1 MEKFKN
7 VVIGFGKAGKTLAK
21 FLAQHDEEVL
31 LIERSDQM
39 YGGTCIN
46 VGCLPSKN
54 MIINGQRYIEFADAV
69 AKRGTMTKQLRNKNY
84 HMIADEPLATVW
96 NGQASFIGNHELK
109 VAMADGT
116 TRQVAAERIFI
127 NTGATPVWPK
137 VPGLTP
143 SERIVSSKEAMEL
156 AKKPARLAII
166 GGGYIG
172 LEFAE
177 MFNSFGSEV
186 TILDHHTQLLG
197 REDADIAAEVTTDL
211 ASLGI
216 KIELNAELTSA
227 TDNGRQVL
235 LTYHQNGQKR
245 QNEFDAVL
253 VAAGRRPN
261 IDGLGLENTDI
272 ALTERNAIQVD
283 DRLRTTVPDV
293 WALGDVNGGPMFTYI
308 SLDDFRIVKD
318 QLFGQGKRTTADR
331 NVVPTASFLT
341 PPLANVG
348 INERQAQAAGKDYLV
363 FKLPVKA
370 IPKARVL
377 EDQRGVYKAIVE
389 RDTHRILGATLYA
402 AEAHETI
409 NLIALAMKTDLP
421 YETLRDMIFTHPTMS
436 EALNDL
442 FKAPIKQA

>member
-54 MIINGQRYIEFADAV
+54 MIINGQRHLEFADAV

-84 HMIADEPLATVW
+84 HMVADEPLATVW
-96 NGQASFIGNHELK
+96 NGQANFVSNHELK

-116 TRQVAAERIFI
+116 VRQVAAERIFI
-127 NTGATPVWPK
+127 NTGATLVWPK

-197 REDADIAAEVTTDL
+197 REDADIAAEVTNDL
-211 ASLGI
+211 VSLGI

-227 TDNGRQVL
+227 ADDGQQVL

-272 ALTERNAIQVD
+272 AMTERNAIQVD

-348 INERQAQAAGKDYLV
+348 INERQAQVAGKDYLV

-409 NLIALAMKTDLP
+409 NLIALAMKADLP

-442 FKAPIKQA
+442 FKTPVK

>member
-54 MIINGQRYIEFADAV
+54 MIINGQRHLDFADAV

-84 HMIADEPLATVW
+84 HMVADEPLATVW
-96 NGQASFIGNHELK
+96 NGQASFVSNHELK

-116 TRQVAAERIFI
+116 VRQVAAERIFI
-127 NTGATPVWPK
+127 NAGATPVWPK

-197 REDADIAAEVTTDL
+197 HEDADIAAEVTNDL
-211 ASLGI
+211 VSLGI

-227 TDNGRQVL
+227 ADDGQQVL

-245 QNEFDAVL
+245 QTEFDAVL

-348 INERQAQAAGKDYLV
+348 INERQAQVAGKDYLV

-377 EDQRGVYKAIVE
+377 EDQRGIYKAIVE

-409 NLIALAMKTDLP
+409 NLIALAMKADLP

-442 FKAPIKQA
+442 FKAPVK

>member
-54 MIINGQRYIEFADAV
+54 MIINGQRHLEFADAV

-84 HMIADEPLATVW
+84 HMVADEPLATVW

-116 TRQVAAERIFI
+116 VRQVAAERIFI

-211 ASLGI
+211 VSLGI
-216 KIELNAELTSA
+216 KIELNAELTSVA
-227 TDNGRQVL
+227 DDGQQVL

-245 QNEFDAVL
+245 QTEFDAVL

-272 ALTERNAIQVD
+272 ALTERNAVQVD

-348 INERQAQAAGKDYLV
+348 INERQAQAAGKDCLV

-377 EDQRGVYKAIVE
+377 EDQRGIYKAIVE

-409 NLIALAMKTDLP
+409 NLIALAMKADLP

-442 FKAPIKQA
+442 FKAPVK

>member
-1 MEKFKN
+1 
-7 VVIGFGKAGKTLAK
+7 
-21 FLAQHDEEVL
+21 
-31 LIERSDQM
+31 
-39 YGGTCIN
+39 
-46 VGCLPSKN
+46 
-54 MIINGQRYIEFADAV
+54 
-69 AKRGTMTKQLRNKNY
+69 
-84 HMIADEPLATVW
+84 
-96 NGQASFIGNHELK
+96 
-109 VAMADGT
+109 
-116 TRQVAAERIFI
+116 
-127 NTGATPVWPK
+127 
-137 VPGLTP
+137 
-143 SERIVSSKEAMEL
+143 MEL
-156 AKKPARLAII
+156 AKKPTRLAII

-197 REDADIAAEVTTDL
+197 REDADIAAEVTNDL
-211 ASLGI
+211 VSLGI

-227 TDNGRQVL
+227 ADDGQQVL

-245 QNEFDAVL
+245 QAEFDAVL

-377 EDQRGVYKAIVE
+377 EDQRGIYKAIVE

-402 AEAHETI
+402 TEDYETI
-409 NLIALAMKTDLP
+409 NLIALAMKADLP

>member
-54 MIINGQRYIEFADAV
+54 MIINGQRHLEFADAV

-84 HMIADEPLATVW
+84 HMVADEPLATVW
-96 NGQASFIGNHELK
+96 NGQASFVSNHELK

-116 TRQVAAERIFI
+116 VRLAAAERIFI

-177 MFNSFGSEV
+177 MFNSFDSEV
-186 TILDHHTQLLG
+186 TILDHHAQLLG
-197 REDADIAAEVTTDL
+197 REDADIAAEVTNDL

-227 TDNGRQVL
+227 TDDGQQVL

-245 QNEFDAVL
+245 QTEFDAVL

-272 ALTERNAIQVD
+272 ALTKRNAIQVD
-283 DRLRTTVPDV
+283 NRLRTTVPDV

-363 FKLPVKA
+363 FKRPVKA

-409 NLIALAMKTDLP
+409 NLIALAMKADLP

-442 FKAPIKQA
+442 FKAPVK

>member
-54 MIINGQRYIEFADAV
+54 MIINGQRHLEFADAV

-84 HMIADEPLATVW
+84 HMVADEPLATVW
-96 NGQASFIGNHELK
+96 NGQASFVSNPELK

-116 TRQVAAERIFI
+116 VRQVAAERIFI

-186 TILDHHTQLLG
+186 TILDHHAQLLG
-197 REDADIAAEVTTDL
+197 REDADIAAEVTNDL
-211 ASLGI
+211 VSLGI

-227 TDNGRQVL
+227 ADDGQQVL

-245 QNEFDAVL
+245 QTEFDAVL

-283 DRLRTTVPDV
+283 DRLRTTGPDV

-348 INERQAQAAGKDYLV
+348 INERQAHAAGKDYLV

-409 NLIALAMKTDLP
+409 NLIALAMKADLP

-442 FKAPIKQA
+442 FKAPVK

>member
-54 MIINGQRYIEFADAV
+54 MIINGQRHLEFADAV

-84 HMIADEPLATVW
+84 HMVADEPLATVW
-96 NGQASFIGNHELK
+96 NGQASFVSNHELK

-116 TRQVAAERIFI
+116 VRQVAAERIFI

-137 VPGLTP
+137 VPGLTL

-197 REDADIAAEVTTDL
+197 REDADIAAEVTNDL
-211 ASLGI
+211 VSLGI
-216 KIELNAELTSA
+216 KIELNAELTSVA
-227 TDNGRQVL
+227 DDGQQVL

-245 QNEFDAVL
+245 QTEFDAVL

-348 INERQAQAAGKDYLV
+348 INERQAQVAGKDYLV

-409 NLIALAMKTDLP
+409 NLIALAMKADLP

-442 FKAPIKQA
+442 FKTPVK

>member
-54 MIINGQRYIEFADAV
+54 MIINGQRHLEFADAV

-84 HMIADEPLATVW
+84 HMVTDEPLATVW
-96 NGQASFIGNHELK
+96 NGQASFVSNHELK

-116 TRQVAAERIFI
+116 VRQVAAERIFI

-186 TILDHHTQLLG
+186 TILDHHAQLLG
-197 REDADIAAEVTTDL
+197 REDADIAAEVTNDL
-211 ASLGI
+211 VSLGI

-227 TDNGRQVL
+227 ADDGQQVL

-245 QNEFDAVL
+245 QTEFDAVL

-283 DRLRTTVPDV
+283 DRLRTTGPDV

-348 INERQAQAAGKDYLV
+348 INERQAHAAGKDYLV

-409 NLIALAMKTDLP
+409 NLIALAMKADLP

-442 FKAPIKQA
+442 FKAPVK

>member
-54 MIINGQRYIEFADAV
+54 MIINGQRHLEFADAV

-84 HMIADEPLATVW
+84 HMVADEPLATVW
-96 NGQASFIGNHELK
+96 NGQASFVSNHELK

-116 TRQVAAERIFI
+116 VRQVAAERIFI

-197 REDADIAAEVTTDL
+197 REDADIAAEVTNDL
-211 ASLGI
+211 VSLGI

-227 TDNGRQVL
+227 ADDGQQVL

-245 QNEFDAVL
+245 QTEFDAVL

-348 INERQAQAAGKDYLV
+348 INERQAHAAGKDYLV

-409 NLIALAMKTDLP
+409 NLIALAMKADLP

-442 FKAPIKQA
+442 FKTPVK

>member
-31 LIERSDQM
+31 LIERSNQM

-54 MIINGQRYIEFADAV
+54 MIINGQRHLEFADAV

-84 HMIADEPLATVW
+84 HMVADEPLATVW
-96 NGQASFIGNHELK
+96 NGQASFVGNHELK

-116 TRQVAAERIFI
+116 TQQVAAERIFI

-177 MFNSFGSEV
+177 MFNSYGSEV
-186 TILDHHTQLLG
+186 TILDHHAQLLG
-197 REDADIAAEVTTDL
+197 REDADVAAEVTNDL
-211 ASLGI
+211 ANLDI
-216 KIELNAELTSA
+216 KIELNAELTSV
-227 TDNGRQVL
+227 TDNGQQVL
-235 LTYHQNGQKR
+235 LTYQQAGQKR
-245 QNEFDAVL
+245 QTEFDAVL

-272 ALTERNAIQVD
+272 ALTKRDAIQVD
-283 DRLRTTVPDV
+283 QYLRTTVPNV

-318 QLFGQGKRTTADR
+318 QLFGEGKRTTADR

-348 INERQAQAAGKDYLV
+348 INERQAQADNKDYLV

-402 AEAHETI
+402 AESHETI
-409 NLIALAMKTDLP
+409 NLIALAMKAGLP

-442 FKAPIKQA
+442 FKAPVK

>member
-21 FLAQHDEEVL
+21 FLAQHNEEVL

-54 MIINGQRYIEFADAV
+54 MIINGQRHLEFADAV
-69 AKRGTMTKQLRNKNY
+69 AKQGTMTKQLRNKNY
-84 HMIADEPLATVW
+84 HMVADEPLATVW
-96 NGQASFIGNHELK
+96 NGQASFVSNHELK

-116 TRQVAAERIFI
+116 VRQAAAERIFI

-186 TILDHHTQLLG
+186 TILDHHAQLLG
-197 REDADIAAEVTTDL
+197 REDADIAAEVTNDL

-227 TDNGRQVL
+227 TDDGQQVL

-245 QNEFDAVL
+245 QTEFDAVL

-272 ALTERNAIQVD
+272 ALTKRNAIQVD

-331 NVVPTASFLT
+331 DVVPTASFLT

-363 FKLPVKA
+363 SKLPVKA

-409 NLIALAMKTDLP
+409 NLIALAMKADLP

-442 FKAPIKQA
+442 FKAPVK

>member
-54 MIINGQRYIEFADAV
+54 MIINGQRHLEFADAV

-84 HMIADEPLATVW
+84 HMVADEPLATVW
-96 NGQASFIGNHELK
+96 NGQANFVSNHELK

-116 TRQVAAERIFI
+116 VRQVAAERIFI

-197 REDADIAAEVTTDL
+197 REDADIAAEVTNDL
-211 ASLGI
+211 VSLGI

-227 TDNGRQVL
+227 ADDGQQVL

-348 INERQAQAAGKDYLV
+348 INERQAQVAGKDYLV

-409 NLIALAMKTDLP
+409 NLIALAMKADLP
-421 YETLRDMIFTHPTMS
+421 YETLCDMIFTHPTMS

-442 FKAPIKQA
+442 FKTPVK

>member
-54 MIINGQRYIEFADAV
+54 MIINGQRHLEFADAV

-84 HMIADEPLATVW
+84 HMVADEPLATVW
-96 NGQASFIGNHELK
+96 NGQANFVSNHELK

-116 TRQVAAERIFI
+116 VRQVAAERIFI

-197 REDADIAAEVTTDL
+197 REDADIAAEVTNDL
-211 ASLGI
+211 VSLGI

-227 TDNGRQVL
+227 ANDGQQVL

-348 INERQAQAAGKDYLV
+348 INERQAQVAGKDYLV

-409 NLIALAMKTDLP
+409 NLIALAMKADLP

-442 FKAPIKQA
+442 FKTPVK

>member
-54 MIINGQRYIEFADAV
+54 MIINGQRHLEFADAV

-84 HMIADEPLATVW
+84 HMVADEPLATVW
-96 NGQASFIGNHELK
+96 NGQASFVSNHELK

-116 TRQVAAERIFI
+116 VRQVAAERIFI

-186 TILDHHTQLLG
+186 TILDHHAQLLG
-197 REDADIAAEVTTDL
+197 REDADIAAEVTNDL
-211 ASLGI
+211 VSLGI

-227 TDNGRQVL
+227 ADDGQQVL
-235 LTYHQNGQKR
+235 LTYHQNRQKR
-245 QNEFDAVL
+245 QTEFDAVL

-283 DRLRTTVPDV
+283 DRLRTTGPDV

-348 INERQAQAAGKDYLV
+348 INERQAHAAGKDYLV

-409 NLIALAMKTDLP
+409 NLIALAMKADLP

-442 FKAPIKQA
+442 FKAPVK

>member
-1 MEKFKN
+1 
-7 VVIGFGKAGKTLAK
+7 
-21 FLAQHDEEVL
+21 
-31 LIERSDQM
+31 
-39 YGGTCIN
+39 
-46 VGCLPSKN
+46 
-54 MIINGQRYIEFADAV
+54 
-69 AKRGTMTKQLRNKNY
+69 
-84 HMIADEPLATVW
+84 
-96 NGQASFIGNHELK
+96 
-109 VAMADGT
+109 
-116 TRQVAAERIFI
+116 
-127 NTGATPVWPK
+127 
-137 VPGLTP
+137 
-143 SERIVSSKEAMEL
+143 MEL

-172 LEFAE
+172 LEFVE

-197 REDADIAAEVTTDL
+197 REDADIAAEVTNDL
-211 ASLGI
+211 VSLGI

-227 TDNGRQVL
+227 TDDGQQVL

-245 QNEFDAVL
+245 QNQFDAVL

-283 DRLRTTVPDV
+283 DRLQTTVPNV

-377 EDQRGVYKAIVE
+377 EDQRGIYKAIVE

-409 NLIALAMKTDLP
+409 NLIALAMKADLP

-442 FKAPIKQA
+442 FKAPIRQA

>member
-54 MIINGQRYIEFADAV
+54 MIINGQRHLEFADAV

-84 HMIADEPLATVW
+84 HMVADEPLATVW
-96 NGQASFIGNHELK
+96 NGQANFVSNHELK

-116 TRQVAAERIFI
+116 VRQVAAERIFI

-143 SERIVSSKEAMEL
+143 SERIVSSKKAMEL

-211 ASLGI
+211 VSLGI

-227 TDNGRQVL
+227 ADDGQQVL
-235 LTYHQNGQKR
+235 LTYHQNGQKW
-245 QNEFDAVL
+245 QTEFDAVL

>member
-54 MIINGQRYIEFADAV
+54 MIINGQRHLEFADAV

-84 HMIADEPLATVW
+84 HMVADEPLATVW
-96 NGQASFIGNHELK
+96 NGQASFVSNHELK

-116 TRQVAAERIFI
+116 VRQVAAERIFI

-186 TILDHHTQLLG
+186 TILDHHAQLLG
-197 REDADIAAEVTTDL
+197 REDADIAAEVTNDL
-211 ASLGI
+211 VSLGI

-227 TDNGRQVL
+227 ADDGEQVE

-245 QNEFDAVL
+245 QTEFDAVL

-283 DRLRTTVPDV
+283 DRLRTTGPDV

-348 INERQAQAAGKDYLV
+348 INERQAHAAGKDYLV

-409 NLIALAMKTDLP
+409 NLIALAMKADLP

-442 FKAPIKQA
+442 FKTPVK

>member
-54 MIINGQRYIEFADAV
+54 MIINGQRHLEFADAV

-84 HMIADEPLATVW
+84 HMVADEPLATVW
-96 NGQASFIGNHELK
+96 NGQASFVSNHELK

-116 TRQVAAERIFI
+116 VRQVAAERIFI

-186 TILDHHTQLLG
+186 TILDHHAQLLG
-197 REDADIAAEVTTDL
+197 REDADIAAEVTNDL
-211 ASLGI
+211 VSLGI

-227 TDNGRQVL
+227 ADDGQQVL

-245 QNEFDAVL
+245 QTEFDAVL

-283 DRLRTTVPDV
+283 DRLRTTGPDV

-348 INERQAQAAGKDYLV
+348 INERQAHAAGKDYLV

-409 NLIALAMKTDLP
+409 NLIALAMKADLP

-442 FKAPIKQA
+442 FKTPVK

>member
-54 MIINGQRYIEFADAV
+54 MIINGQRHLEFADAV

-84 HMIADEPLATVW
+84 HMVADEPLATVW
-96 NGQASFIGNHELK
+96 NGQASFVSNHELK

-116 TRQVAAERIFI
+116 VRQVAAERIFI

-177 MFNSFGSEV
+177 MFNSFGGEV
-186 TILDHHTQLLG
+186 TILDHHAQLLG
-197 REDADIAAEVTTDL
+197 REDADIAAEVTNDL
-211 ASLGI
+211 VSLGI

-227 TDNGRQVL
+227 ADDGQQVL

-245 QNEFDAVL
+245 QTEFDAVL
-253 VAAGRRPN
+253 MAAGRRPN

-283 DRLRTTVPDV
+283 DRLRTTGPDV

-348 INERQAQAAGKDYLV
+348 INERQAHAAGKDYLV

-409 NLIALAMKTDLP
+409 NLIALAMKADLP

-442 FKAPIKQA
+442 FKAPVK

>member
-54 MIINGQRYIEFADAV
+54 MIINGQRHLEFADAV

-84 HMIADEPLATVW
+84 HMVADEPLATVW
-96 NGQASFIGNHELK
+96 NGQASFVSNHELK

-116 TRQVAAERIFI
+116 VRQVAAERIFI
-127 NTGATPVWPK
+127 NTGAMPVWPK

-186 TILDHHTQLLG
+186 TILDHHAQLLG
-197 REDADIAAEVTTDL
+197 REDTDIAAEVTNDL
-211 ASLGI
+211 VSLGI

-227 TDNGRQVL
+227 ADDGQQVL

-245 QNEFDAVL
+245 QTEFDAVL

-283 DRLRTTVPDV
+283 DRLRTTGPDV

-348 INERQAQAAGKDYLV
+348 INERQAHAAGKDYLV

-409 NLIALAMKTDLP
+409 NLIALAMKADLP

-442 FKAPIKQA
+442 FKAPVK

>member
-54 MIINGQRYIEFADAV
+54 MIINGQRHLEFADAV

-84 HMIADEPLATVW
+84 HMVADEPLATVW
-96 NGQASFIGNHELK
+96 NGQASFVSNHELK

-116 TRQVAAERIFI
+116 VRQVAAERIFI

-156 AKKPARLAII
+156 AKKPARLVII

-186 TILDHHTQLLG
+186 TILDHHAQLLG
-197 REDADIAAEVTTDL
+197 REDADIAAEVTNDL
-211 ASLGI
+211 VSLGI

-227 TDNGRQVL
+227 ADDGQQVL

-245 QNEFDAVL
+245 QTEFDAVL

-283 DRLRTTVPDV
+283 DRLRTTGPDV

-348 INERQAQAAGKDYLV
+348 INERQAHAAGKDYLV

-409 NLIALAMKTDLP
+409 NLIALAMKADLP

-442 FKAPIKQA
+442 FKAPVK

>member
-54 MIINGQRYIEFADAV
+54 MIINGQRHLEFADAV

-84 HMIADEPLATVW
+84 HMVADEPLATVW
-96 NGQASFIGNHELK
+96 NGQASFVSNHELK

-116 TRQVAAERIFI
+116 VRQVAAERIFI

-197 REDADIAAEVTTDL
+197 REDADIAAEVTNDL
-211 ASLGI
+211 VSLGI

-227 TDNGRQVL
+227 ADDGQQVL

-245 QNEFDAVL
+245 QTEFDAVL

-283 DRLRTTVPDV
+283 DRLRTMGPDV

-348 INERQAQAAGKDYLV
+348 INERQAHAAGKDYLV

-409 NLIALAMKTDLP
+409 NLIALAMKADLP

-442 FKAPIKQA
+442 FKTPVK

>member
-54 MIINGQRYIEFADAV
+54 MIINGQRHLEFADAV

-84 HMIADEPLATVW
+84 HMVADEPLATVW
-96 NGQASFIGNHELK
+96 NGQANFVSNHELK

-116 TRQVAAERIFI
+116 VRQVAAERIFI

-197 REDADIAAEVTTDL
+197 REDADIAAEVTNDL
-211 ASLGI
+211 VSLGI

-227 TDNGRQVL
+227 ADDGQQVL

-272 ALTERNAIQVD
+272 AMTERNAIQVD

-348 INERQAQAAGKDYLV
+348 INERQAQVAGKDYLV

-409 NLIALAMKTDLP
+409 NLIALAMKADLP

-436 EALNDL
+436 ESLNDL
-442 FKAPIKQA
+442 FKTPVK

>member
-54 MIINGQRYIEFADAV
+54 MIINGQRHLEFADAV

-84 HMIADEPLATVW
+84 HMVADEPLATVW
-96 NGQASFIGNHELK
+96 NGQASFVSNHELK

-116 TRQVAAERIFI
+116 VRQVAAERIFI

-197 REDADIAAEVTTDL
+197 REDADIAAEVTNDL
-211 ASLGI
+211 VSLEI

-227 TDNGRQVL
+227 ADDGQQVL

-245 QNEFDAVL
+245 QAEFDAVL
-253 VAAGRRPN
+253 VAAGRHPN

-377 EDQRGVYKAIVE
+377 EDQRGIYKAIVE

-409 NLIALAMKTDLP
+409 NLIALAMKADLP

-442 FKAPIKQA
+442 FKTPVK

>member
-54 MIINGQRYIEFADAV
+54 MIINGQRHLEFADAV

-84 HMIADEPLATVW
+84 HMVADEPLATVW
-96 NGQASFIGNHELK
+96 NGQANFVSNHELK

-116 TRQVAAERIFI
+116 VRQVAAERIFI

-197 REDADIAAEVTTDL
+197 REDADIAAEVTNDL
-211 ASLGI
+211 VSLGI

-227 TDNGRQVL
+227 ADDGQQVL

-272 ALTERNAIQVD
+272 AMTERNAIQVD
-283 DRLRTTVPDV
+283 NRLRTTVPDV

-348 INERQAQAAGKDYLV
+348 INERQAQVAGKDYLV

-409 NLIALAMKTDLP
+409 NLIALAMKADLP

-442 FKAPIKQA
+442 FKTPVK

>member
-21 FLAQHDEEVL
+21 FLAQHNEEVL

-54 MIINGQRYIEFADAV
+54 MIINGQRHLEFADAV
-69 AKRGTMTKQLRNKNY
+69 AKQGTMTKQLRNKNY
-84 HMIADEPLATVW
+84 HMVADEPLATVW
-96 NGQASFIGNHELK
+96 NGQASFVSNHELK

-116 TRQVAAERIFI
+116 VRQAAAERIFI

-186 TILDHHTQLLG
+186 TILDHHAQLLG
-197 REDADIAAEVTTDL
+197 REDADIAAEVTNDL

-227 TDNGRQVL
+227 TDDGQQVL

-245 QNEFDAVL
+245 QTEFDAVL

-272 ALTERNAIQVD
+272 ALTKRNAIQVD

-331 NVVPTASFLT
+331 DVVPTASFLT

-348 INERQAQAAGKDYLV
+348 INERQAQAAGKEDYLV

-409 NLIALAMKTDLP
+409 NLIALAMKADLP

-442 FKAPIKQA
+442 FKAPVK

>member
-54 MIINGQRYIEFADAV
+54 MIINGQRHLEFADAV

-84 HMIADEPLATVW
+84 HMVADEPLATVW
-96 NGQASFIGNHELK
+96 NGQASFVSNHELK

-116 TRQVAAERIFI
+116 VRQVAAERIFI

-177 MFNSFGSEV
+177 MFNYFGSEV
-186 TILDHHTQLLG
+186 TILDHHAQLLG
-197 REDADIAAEVTTDL
+197 REDADIAAEVTNDL
-211 ASLGI
+211 VSLGI

-227 TDNGRQVL
+227 ADDGQQVL

-245 QNEFDAVL
+245 QTEFDAVL

-283 DRLRTTVPDV
+283 DRLRTTGPDV

-348 INERQAQAAGKDYLV
+348 INERQAHAAGKDYLV

-409 NLIALAMKTDLP
+409 NLIALAMKADLP

-442 FKAPIKQA
+442 FKAPVK

>member
-54 MIINGQRYIEFADAV
+54 MIINGQRHLEFADAV

-84 HMIADEPLATVW
+84 HMVADEPLATVW
-96 NGQASFIGNHELK
+96 NGQASFVSNHELK

-116 TRQVAAERIFI
+116 VRQVAAERIFI

-186 TILDHHTQLLG
+186 TILDHHAQLLG
-197 REDADIAAEVTTDL
+197 REDADIAAEVTNDL
-211 ASLGI
+211 VSLGI

-227 TDNGRQVL
+227 ADDGQQVL

-245 QNEFDAVL
+245 QTEFDAVL

-272 ALTERNAIQVD
+272 ALTKRDAIQVD
-283 DRLRTTVPDV
+283 QYLRTTVPNV

-318 QLFGQGKRTTADR
+318 QLFGEGKRTTADR

-348 INERQAQAAGKDYLV
+348 INERQAQAAGNDYLV

-377 EDQRGVYKAIVE
+377 EDQRGVYKAIVD
-389 RDTHRILGATLYA
+389 RDSHRILGATLYA

-409 NLIALAMKTDLP
+409 NLIALAMKAELS

-442 FKAPIKQA
+442 FKAPVK

>member
-54 MIINGQRYIEFADAV
+54 MIINGQRHLEFADAV

-84 HMIADEPLATVW
+84 HMVADEPLATVW
-96 NGQASFIGNHELK
+96 NGQASFVSNHELK

-116 TRQVAAERIFI
+116 VRQVAAERIFI

-143 SERIVSSKEAMEL
+143 SEWIVSSKEAMEL

-186 TILDHHTQLLG
+186 TILDHHAQLLG
-197 REDADIAAEVTTDL
+197 REDADIAAEVTNDL
-211 ASLGI
+211 VSLGI

-227 TDNGRQVL
+227 ADDGQQVL

-245 QNEFDAVL
+245 QTEFDAVL

-283 DRLRTTVPDV
+283 DRLRTTGPDV

-348 INERQAQAAGKDYLV
+348 INERQAHAAGKDYLV

-409 NLIALAMKTDLP
+409 NLIALAMKADLP

-442 FKAPIKQA
+442 FKAPVK

>member
-54 MIINGQRYIEFADAV
+54 MIINGQRHLEFADAV

-84 HMIADEPLATVW
+84 HMVADEPLATVW
-96 NGQASFIGNHELK
+96 NGQASFVSNHELK

-116 TRQVAAERIFI
+116 VRQVAAERIFI

-172 LEFAE
+172 LEFVE

-186 TILDHHTQLLG
+186 TILDHHAQLLG
-197 REDADIAAEVTTDL
+197 REDADIAAEVTNDL
-211 ASLGI
+211 VSLGI

-227 TDNGRQVL
+227 ADDGQQVL

-245 QNEFDAVL
+245 QTEFDAVL

-283 DRLRTTVPDV
+283 DRLRTTGPDV

-348 INERQAQAAGKDYLV
+348 INERQAHAAGKDYLV

-409 NLIALAMKTDLP
+409 NLIALAMKADLP

-442 FKAPIKQA
+442 FKAPVK

>member
-1 MEKFKN
+1 
-7 VVIGFGKAGKTLAK
+7 
-21 FLAQHDEEVL
+21 
-31 LIERSDQM
+31 
-39 YGGTCIN
+39 
-46 VGCLPSKN
+46 
-54 MIINGQRYIEFADAV
+54 
-69 AKRGTMTKQLRNKNY
+69 MTKQLRNKNY
-84 HMIADEPLATVW
+84 HMVADEPLTTVW
-96 NGQASFIGNHELK
+96 NGQASFVSNHELK

-116 TRQVAAERIFI
+116 VRQAAAERIFI

-186 TILDHHTQLLG
+186 TILDHHAQLLG

-211 ASLGI
+211 VSLGI
-216 KIELNAELTSA
+216 KIELNAGLTSA
-227 TDNGRQVL
+227 ADDGQQVL
-235 LTYHQNGQKR
+235 LTYHQNGQKW
-245 QNEFDAVL
+245 QTEFDAVL

-318 QLFGQGKRTTADR
+318 QLFGQCKRTTADR

-421 YETLRDMIFTHPTMS
+421 YETLRDMIFTHPIMS

>member
-54 MIINGQRYIEFADAV
+54 MIINGQRHLEFADAV

-84 HMIADEPLATVW
+84 HMVTDEPLATVW
-96 NGQASFIGNHELK
+96 NGQASFVSNHELK

-116 TRQVAAERIFI
+116 VRQVAAERIFI
-127 NTGATPVWPK
+127 NTGATPVWSK

-186 TILDHHTQLLG
+186 TILDHHAQLLG
-197 REDADIAAEVTTDL
+197 REDADIAAEVTNDL
-211 ASLGI
+211 VSLGI

-227 TDNGRQVL
+227 ADDGQQVL

-245 QNEFDAVL
+245 QTEFDAVL

-283 DRLRTTVPDV
+283 DRLRTTGPDV

-348 INERQAQAAGKDYLV
+348 INERQAHAAGKDYLV

-409 NLIALAMKTDLP
+409 NLIALAMKADLP

-442 FKAPIKQA
+442 FKAPVK